1 MDTVAEPRTG
11 TGHHVLNAA
20 DRQRLRRHLTLL
32 QHSLEAL
39 PSRSER
45 DQAAGVG
52 HWAQTT
58 MKTTYDIIYQLS
70 PGRRQ
75 APEVNRA
82 FHRAMSA
89 YDATADIAD
98 RRYTGLRHED
108 FQVARTTIRRCI
120 ESGSHLL

>member
-1 MDTVAEPRTG
+1 MVESGTR

-20 DRQRLRRHLTLL
+20 DKQRLKRHLTHLR
-32 QHSLEAL
+32 HSLDAL
-39 PSRSER
+39 PIRSER
-45 DQAAGVG
+45 DQTAGVG
-52 HWAQTT
+52 EWAQST

-70 PGRRQ
+70 PGRSQ
-75 APEVNRA
+75 APEVNQA

-98 RRYTGLRHED
+98 RRHIGLRHED
-108 FQVARTTIRRCI
+108 FQIARTAIRRCI